1 MVLRVLSATIQ
12 LEYVFAGKG
21 WRGKGASTSLSHRVG
36 STELLSSRF
45 RSTIEFSHT
54 AFPVFIA
61 PVQVQMQ
68 IAVVQL
74 PHWTAVAMGVP
85 SIEAEEAAASSLSE

>member
-1 MVLRVLSATIQ
+1 M
-12 LEYVFAGKG
+12 
-21 WRGKGASTSLSHRVG
+21 
-36 STELLSSRF
+36 
-45 RSTIEFSHT
+45 EFSHT

-74 PHWTAVAMGVP
+74 PNWTAVARDILGNIVKHIFIP
-85 SIEAEEAAASSLSE
+85 VFSVFLATVLGYGFYITTHFTTILLEILVQKLQY